1 MLGFFFIKYISRK
14 NESVSIFQRF
24 IFAWILTSWLGSGRV
39 VQIWYFI
46 VCKTRI
52 SIIITKKCISCKWLK
67 NKMENQVS
75 SSFVQNIWE
84 IAPKVRCLISISK
97 VSVPL
102 SRKDSKGFVFQI
114 GSFDNPIEF
123 LNLLVPVR
131 NINVD
136 CKE

>member
-1 MLGFFFIKYISRK
+1 M
-14 NESVSIFQRF
+14 
-24 IFAWILTSWLGSGRV
+24 
-39 VQIWYFI
+39 YFNHYN
-46 VCKTRI
+46 K
-52 SIIITKKCISCKWLK
+52 KKCESCKWLK